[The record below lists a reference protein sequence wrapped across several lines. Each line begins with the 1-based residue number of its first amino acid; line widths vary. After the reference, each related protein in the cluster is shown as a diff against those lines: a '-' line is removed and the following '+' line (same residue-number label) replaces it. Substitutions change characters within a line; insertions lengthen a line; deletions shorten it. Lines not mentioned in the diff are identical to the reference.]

1 MSTNDFPLRRR
12 QLLAGSAS
20 ALAASGL
27 ATFTRGASAQTAR
40 PFPPNLEWKD
50 PANFIVHNARELE
63 TKRSAFGTSAI
74 TPAERL
80 FVRANLPTPDPSIV
94 ADRDAW
100 TVSIEGVR
108 NPRTLSIR
116 ELKAIGIET
125 TTSVLQC
132 SGNGRGFFPSKP
144 TGAQWTV
151 GASGCVVWSGVPIR
165 YLVDAL
171 GGLDAGVQFITG
183 TGGEKLPEGV
193 DPLSVVVERSVPLRA
208 LPDAL
213 LAWEMN
219 GAPLPLIHGGPL
231 RLIAPGFQG
240 INNVKYIKRLAFS
253 ATESKARIQQLGYR
267 MAPLGGKADPSQ
279 PSVYEMGLNSWVNG
293 PGADGAPV
301 KAGTVWVHGVA
312 FSGGTPIRKVEVSTN
327 GGRDWLEGNFIGPDL
342 GRFAWR
348 QFALPVKMAP
358 GTYQVTSRATD
369 ASGAVQVE
377 NRVENLSGYNNTSW
391 RDHIVAV
398 TVA

>member
-1 MSTNDFPLRRR
+1 MSTNDLSLRRR

-50 PANFIVHNARELE
+50 ASTMIVHNAREIE
-63 TKRSAFGTSAI
+63 TRRSAFGTSVI
-74 TPAERL
+74 TPADRL
-80 FVRANLPTPDPSIV
+80 FVRNNLPPPDVAAV

-100 TVSIEGVR
+100 SISIEGVR
-108 NPRTLSIR
+108 NPRTLTLR
-116 ELKAIGIET
+116 DLKAMGVET
-125 TTSVLQC
+125 TTAVLQC

-144 TGAQWTV
+144 SGSPWTV
-151 GASGCVVWSGVPIR
+151 GASGCVVWSGVPVR

-171 GGLDAGVQFITG
+171 GGIEGGMQFITG
-183 TGGEKLPEGV
+183 TGGEKLPDGV
-193 DPLSVVVERSVPLRA
+193 DPLSVMVERSVPMRA

-219 GAPLPLIHGGPL
+219 GAPLPLVHGGPV
-231 RLIAPGFQG
+231 RLVFPGFQG
-240 INNVKYIKRLAFS
+240 INNVKYVKRVAFT

-279 PSVYEMGLNSWVNG
+279 ASVYEMGLNSWVNG
-293 PGADGAPV
+293 PSADGGPV

-327 GGRDWLEGNFIGPDL
+327 GGRDWMEANFIGPDL

-348 QFALPVKMAP
+348 QFTLPVKMSA
-358 GTYQVTSRATD
+358 GTYMVTSRATD
-369 ASGAVQVE
+369 TSGAVQVE
-377 NRVENLSGYNNTSW
+377 NRIENLSGYNNTSW
-391 RDHIVAV
+391 RDHITQV
-398 TVA
+398 TVV